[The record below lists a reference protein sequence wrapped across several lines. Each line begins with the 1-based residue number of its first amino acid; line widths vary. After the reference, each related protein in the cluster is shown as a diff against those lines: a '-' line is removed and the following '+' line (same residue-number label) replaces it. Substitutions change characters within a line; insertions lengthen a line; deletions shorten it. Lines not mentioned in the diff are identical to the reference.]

1 MGTNE
6 GTSRAGAQTSE
17 PTAEKLVAMAARC
30 RKTSERQH
38 GTPILDDAAE
48 MLDEA
53 SFVVRENER
62 LRSVLADVLETLEL
76 LRATLQGNTR

>member
-6 GTSRAGAQTSE
+6 GTSRAGARTSE

-30 RKTSERQH
+30 RKVSERRQ

-53 SFVVRENER
+53 SFIARENER
-62 LRSVLADVLETLEL
+62 LRSVLADVLEKLEL